1 MEMEMKLKND
11 YFYESVILWL
21 LFLHDDV
28 HDDDG
33 NDDDNNKWMKT
44 KRNWYVQFKSK

>member
-1 MEMEMKLKND
+1 MEMKLKND

-28 HDDDG
+28 AVHDDDG

-44 KRNWYVQFKSK
+44 KRNWYVQFESK